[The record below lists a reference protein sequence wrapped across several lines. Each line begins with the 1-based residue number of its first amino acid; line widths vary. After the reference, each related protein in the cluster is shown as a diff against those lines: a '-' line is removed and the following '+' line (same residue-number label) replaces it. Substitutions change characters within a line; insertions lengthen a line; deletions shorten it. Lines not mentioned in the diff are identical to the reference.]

1 MDAEEEATVH
11 KALTAPEPNDPAKPA
26 WPWQLT
32 GRSWRYVLR
41 RSWSEFWYRNILDNA
56 GNLAYMS
63 VQSLFPGLLAIL
75 AGLTLVGQGTAA
87 VEWIIDFLRHVA
99 PPTVVDLVE
108 NPLRLLAETAGAD
121 WVLGIALLAALW
133 AASGYVAAFGRSVN
147 RIHGVVE
154 GRPIWQIIPYNLLVT
169 LLMLVFG
176 ALLLLTVVLSAGIW
190 DMVLAYLGLDLAP
203 LRGVRQNRWGV
214 LAVASLVV
222 VLALYRATPNV
233 RQPKL
238 RWSVPGALVAM
249 GATVLAIFGFSTWVG
264 YFGRLP
270 ASYGVVGSFIILLLG
285 LWIMNI
291 ALLIGVTLNAEI
303 ERARLLQAGFPAE
316 RELLVLPR
324 NTRMIEA
331 RAAEEDWLAERGSRL
346 RQPRVDA
353 EPDPD
358 SGHDQPSSRPRKS
371 SDGSPS

>member
-1 MDAEEEATVH
+1 MEADDEATVH
-11 KALTAPEPNDPAKPA
+11 KALTAPDPNDPAKVA
-26 WPWQLT
+26 WPWQLS

-41 RSWSEFWYRNILDNA
+41 RTWSQFWYRNVLDNA

-75 AGLTLVGQGTAA
+75 AGLTLFGQGTAA
-87 VEWIIDFLRHVA
+87 VEWIIDFLRHTA
-99 PPTVVDLVE
+99 PTTVVDLIAD
-108 NPLRLLAETAGAD
+108 PLRRLAETAGAD
-121 WVLGIALLAALW
+121 WILGIALLAALW

-154 GRPIWQIIPYNLLVT
+154 GRPVWQIIPYNLLVT
-169 LLMLVFG
+169 LLMLLFG
-176 ALLLLTVVLSAGIW
+176 AFMLLTVVLSAGVW
-190 DMVLAYLGLDLAP
+190 DVLLDYLGLGHEP
-203 LRGVRQNRWGV
+203 LLGLRQNRWIV
-214 LAVASLVV
+214 LAGSSLVA

-238 RWSVPGALVAM
+238 RWSLPGALLAM

-264 YFGRLP
+264 VFGRLP

-291 ALLIGVTLNAEI
+291 SLLIGVTFNAEI
-303 ERARLLQAGFPAE
+303 ERARLLQAGFPSE
-316 RELLVLPR
+316 RELLVVPR
-324 NTRMIEA
+324 NTRMIVA
-331 RAAEEDWLAERGSRL
+331 RVAEEDWLAERGSRL
-346 RQPRVDA
+346 RQTG
-353 EPDPD
+353 
-358 SGHDQPSSRPRKS
+358 SGQDQPSRRPRKS

>member
-11 KALTAPEPNDPAKPA
+11 KALVAPAPNDPAKVA

-41 RSWSEFWYRNILDNA
+41 RAWSEFWYRNIMDNA

-75 AGLTLVGQGTAA
+75 AGLTLLGQGTAA

-99 PPTVVDLVE
+99 PATIVDLVVD
-108 NPLRLLAETAGAD
+108 PLRSLAEAAGAD
-121 WVLGIALLAALW
+121 WVLGVALLGALW

-169 LLMLVFG
+169 LLMLLFG
-176 ALLLLTVVLSAGIW
+176 AFLLLTVLLSAGIW
-190 DMVLAYLGLDLAP
+190 DVVLDYLDLDLDR
-203 LRGVRQNRWGV
+203 LRGLRQNRWVV
-214 LAVASLVV
+214 LAAASLVA

-233 RQPKL
+233 RQSKL

-249 GATVLAIFGFSTWVG
+249 GVTVLAIFGFSTWVTL
-264 YFGRLP
+264 FGRLP

-291 ALLIGVTLNAEI
+291 ALLIGVVLNAEI

-316 RELLVLPR
+316 RELLVVPR
-324 NTRMIEA
+324 NTRMIQA
-331 RAAEEDWLAERGSRL
+331 RAADEDWLAERGTRL
-346 RQPRVDA
+346 RQV
-353 EPDPD
+353 D
-358 SGHDQPSSRPRKS
+358 SGQDQPSRRPRKS

>member
-11 KALTAPEPNDPAKPA
+11 KWLTAPDPNDPAKA
-26 WPWQLT
+26 EWPWQLT

-41 RSWSEFWYRNILDNA
+41 RTWSEFWYRHILDNA

-75 AGLTLVGQGTAA
+75 AGLTLFGQGTAA
-87 VEWIIDFLRHVA
+87 VEWIIDFLRYVA
-99 PPTVVDLVE
+99 PATVVDLVAD
-108 NPLRLLAETAGAD
+108 PLRQLAATAGAD
-121 WVLGIALLAALW
+121 WVLGVALLGALW

-154 GRPIWQIIPYNLLVT
+154 GRPIWQIIPHNLLVT
-169 LLMLVFG
+169 LLMLLFG
-176 ALLLLTVVLSAGIW
+176 AFLLLTVLLSAGVW
-190 DMVLAYLGLDLAP
+190 DMVLDYLGLDLEP
-203 LRGVRQNRWGV
+203 LRGLRQNRWVV
-214 LAVASLVV
+214 LSIASVVV

-249 GATVLAIFGFSTWVG
+249 GVTVLAIFGFSAWVAI
-264 YFGRLP
+264 FGRLP

-303 ERARLLQAGFPAE
+303 ERARLLQAGFAAE
-316 RELLVLPR
+316 RELLVQPR
-324 NTRMIEA
+324 NTRMIRA
-331 RAAEEDWLAERGSRL
+331 RASEEDMLAERGTRL
-346 RQPRVDA
+346 RQP
-353 EPDPD
+353 ETGQ
-358 SGHDQPSSRPRKS
+358 SQPSRRPRKS

>member
-11 KALTAPEPNDPAKPA
+11 KALTAPAPDDPAKPA

-32 GRSWRYVLR
+32 GHSWRYVLR
-41 RSWSEFWYRNILDNA
+41 RTWSEFWYRNVLDNA

-63 VQSLFPGLLAIL
+63 VQSLFPGLLAIF
-75 AGLTLVGQGTAA
+75 AALTLFGQGTAA
-87 VEWIIDFLRHVA
+87 VEWIIDFLRAVGPA
-99 PPTVVDLVE
+99 TIVDLVAD
-108 NPLRLLAETAGAD
+108 PLRLLAEAAGAD
-121 WVLGIALLAALW
+121 WVLGVALLGALW

-154 GRPIWQIIPYNLLVT
+154 GRPIWQIIPWNLLVT
-169 LLMLVFG
+169 VLMLVFG
-176 ALLLLTVVLSAGIW
+176 ALLLLTVLLSAGIW
-190 DMVLAYLGLDLAP
+190 DLVLDYLGLDLQP
-203 LRGVRQNRWGV
+203 LQGVRQNRWGV
-214 LAVASLVV
+214 LAVASLIA

-233 RQPKL
+233 RQARL
-238 RWSVPGALVAM
+238 RWSIPGALVAM
-249 GATVLAIFGFSTWVG
+249 GVTVLAILGFSTWVAV
-264 YFGRLP
+264 FGRLP

-316 RELLVLPR
+316 RELLVRPR
-324 NTRMIEA
+324 NTRMIDA
-331 RAAEEDWLAERGSRL
+331 RAAEEDWLAERGSLL
-346 RQPRVDA
+346 RQPRA
-353 EPDPD
+353 DPS
-358 SGHDQPSSRPRKS
+358 SGQDQPSRRPRKS

>member
-11 KALTAPEPNDPAKPA
+11 KALVAPDPNDPAKPA

-32 GRSWRYVLR
+32 GRSWRYLLR
-41 RSWSEFWYRNILDNA
+41 RTWSEFWYRHILDNA

-75 AGLTLVGQGTAA
+75 AGLTLFGQGTAA
-87 VEWIIDFLRHVA
+87 VEWMIDFLRHAA
-99 PPTVVDLVE
+99 PATIVDLVAD
-108 NPLRLLAETAGAD
+108 PLRQLAQTAGAD
-121 WVLGIALLAALW
+121 WVLGVALLAALW

-169 LLMLVFG
+169 LLMLLFG
-176 ALLLLTVVLSAGIW
+176 AFLLLTVLLSAGIW
-190 DMVLAYLGLDLAP
+190 DIVLDYLGLGLEP
-203 LRGVRQNRWGV
+203 LLGLRQNRWVV
-214 LAVASLVV
+214 LVVASLAV
-222 VLALYRATPNV
+222 VLTLYRATPNV

-249 GATVLAIFGFSTWVG
+249 GVTVLAIFGFSTWVAL
-264 YFGRLP
+264 FGRLP

-291 ALLIGVTLNAEI
+291 ALLIGVVLNAEI
-303 ERARLLQAGFPAE
+303 ERARLLQAGFASE
-316 RELLVLPR
+316 RELLVVPR
-324 NTRMIEA
+324 NTRMIDA
-331 RAAEEDWLAERGSRL
+331 RSAEEEMLAERGSLL
-346 RQPRVDA
+346 RQL
-353 EPDPD
+353 D
-358 SGHDQPSSRPRKS
+358 SGQDQPSRRPRKS

>member
-11 KALTAPEPNDPAKPA
+11 KALVAPDPNDPAKVA

-32 GRSWRYVLR
+32 GRSWRYLLR
-41 RSWSEFWYRNILDNA
+41 RTWSEFWYRNILDNA

-75 AGLTLVGQGTAA
+75 AGLTLFGQGTAA
-87 VEWIIDFLRHVA
+87 VEWIIDFLRYLA
-99 PPTVVDLVE
+99 PATVVDLVE
-108 NPLRLLAETAGAD
+108 TPLRGLAEAAGAD
-121 WVLGIALLAALW
+121 WVLGIALLGALW

-169 LLMLVFG
+169 LLMLLFG
-176 ALLLLTVVLSAGIW
+176 ALLLLTVLLSAGVW
-190 DMVLAYLGLDLAP
+190 DVVLAYLGIDLGP
-203 LRGVRQNRWGV
+203 LQAVRGGRWGI
-214 LAVASLVV
+214 LAVASLIA

-233 RQPKL
+233 RQARL
-238 RWSVPGALVAM
+238 RWSLPGALVAM
-249 GATVLAIFGFSTWVG
+249 GATVLAILGFSTWVG
-264 YFGRLP
+264 LFGRLP

-291 ALLIGVTLNAEI
+291 ALLIGVVLNAEI

-316 RELLVLPR
+316 RELLIVPR
-324 NTRMIEA
+324 NTRMIRA
-331 RAAEEDWLAERGSRL
+331 RADEEEWLAERGTEL
-346 RQPRVDA
+346 RDQA
-353 EPDPD
+353 
-358 SGHDQPSSRPRKS
+358 SGQDQPSSRPRKS